1 MLRISLYQIIS
12 YTKLLINFGFFRKKE
27 KKQEPQIRCEKCNAA
42 FDNEDLMYEHLKNSH
57 PAKKE
62 EEITDTDKKPDEKS
76 P

>member
-1 MLRISLYQIIS
+1 
-12 YTKLLINFGFFRKKE
+12 
-27 KKQEPQIRCEKCNAA
+27 
-42 FDNEDLMYEHLKNSH
+42 MYEHLKNSH